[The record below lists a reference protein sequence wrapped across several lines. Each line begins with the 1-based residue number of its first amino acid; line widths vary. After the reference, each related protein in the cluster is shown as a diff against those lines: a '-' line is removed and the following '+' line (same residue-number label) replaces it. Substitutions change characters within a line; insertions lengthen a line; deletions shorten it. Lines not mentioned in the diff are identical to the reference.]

1 MNNIAILDLDSI
13 AFAIGNGNKILD
25 SDGNPMRTED
35 GKRFLYTE
43 KTEDELAASCKF
55 IMQDILLSSKAKEYV
70 GFIKGLDT
78 IKSKRLINPDYKAD
92 RKLQSPGWWIFVKS
106 YLLGNYNVYTADY
119 HEVDDYVRMYNLACP
134 NSFICAIDSDL
145 LSLEGEHFNWRKKE
159 WITTTKEEANYV
171 FWQNMITGTH
181 NATKGIPRKGEA
193 YVKKAFAEA
202 EELGEF
208 LDVTVFREFTN
219 HFGIDEGIKQFYSN
233 YICTKILEKSDNFD
247 LTSYPAKNVMT
258 IF

>member
-1 MNNIAILDLDSI
+1 MENNIAILDLDSI

-43 KTEDELAASCKF
+43 KTEDELAASCKY
-55 IMQDILLSSKAKEYV
+55 IMQDILLSSKAKEYI
-70 GFIKGLDT
+70 GFIKGIDT

-92 RKLQSPGWWIFVKS
+92 RKLQSPGWWVTVKS
-106 YLLGNYNVYTADY
+106 YLLSNYNVYTADY

-145 LSLEGEHFNWRKKE
+145 LSLKGTHFNWRKKE
-159 WITTTKEEANYV
+159 WITTNGEEAELR
-171 FWQNMITGTH
+171 FWINMLKGTH
-181 NATKGIPRKGEA
+181 NATKGIPKMGE
-193 YVKKAFAEA
+193 VKACKIIDDDAQGTPYPQLILNEFVKYF
-202 EELGEF
+202 GEY
-208 LDVTVFREFTN
+208 
-219 HFGIDEGIKQFYSN
+219 EGINEFYSN

-247 LTSYPAKNVMT
+247 LASYPAKNVMT